1 MPLLSI
7 RVSQWESFRAWG
19 TLLAICAYNTKAE
32 NSVEFS
38 AFEPR
43 SGEGAIR
50 RRDGTSARLPK
61 EVEAVESP
69 PESVARALKKSLN
82 KA

>member
-7 RVSQWESFRAWG
+7 RVSQWESFRAWEA
-19 TLLAICAYNTKAE
+19 LPAICAYNAKAE

-50 RRDGTSARLPK
+50 RRDRTSARLPK

-69 PESVARALKKSLN
+69 LESVAEGVCP
-82 KA
+82 